1 MSIILAQISWPCTLH
16 RILSWAFN
24 TRRSNINNMLIQLTN
39 NHFYFFGI
47 PPFFPAKVDFCNV
60 SRPKSD
66 VISVL
71 VIFENFFEFL
81 YIYVYIYN
89 LVWKHVRKELANNL
103 KELFGWLWKIPYFW
117 DLWCWNINCFRT
129 IIVST
134 AKLSLKSNW
143 QT

>member
-1 MSIILAQISWPCTLH
+1 MNSWHHVHFILREWCSPESLTKGVTNTVSWILIVIMSIIWAQIAWPCTLH

-24 TRRSNINNMLIQLTN
+24 TRSNINNMLIQLTN

-71 VIFENFFEFL
+71 VIFENFL
-81 YIYVYIYN
+81 TDPTR
-89 LVWKHVRKELANNL
+89 LTHL
-103 KELFGWLWKIPYFW
+103 
-117 DLWCWNINCFRT
+117 
-129 IIVST
+129 VST
-134 AKLSLKSNW
+134 KSRMVN
-143 QT
+143 